1 MSNPGPRVRVMAARD
16 LAAVRGLLAQLGY
29 DIEADQVARRFAAVD
44 RSATHA
50 LAVAEVAG
58 DVAGFLHVYARPALE
73 KPLEAVVQAMAVD
86 RSRRRRGIGRALLAF
101 AEHWARARG
110 FQSVTLASALGRAD
124 AHAFYTRLGYA
135 PTATSQ
141 LFRKPLDF

>member
-1 MSNPGPRVRVMAARD
+1 MSDPGPLVRVMAARD

-29 DIEADQVARRFAAVD
+29 DIEADQVARRFAALD

-58 DVAGFLHVYARPALE
+58 YVAGFLHVYARPALE